1 MTTEIRLHGR
11 GGQGTV
17 MAAGI
22 LAQALAEEGKWAI
35 AIPTFGFERRGAP
48 VSAFLRVDDKPIRS
62 LTNIYHPDVIVCIDP
77 TVSRAVDIFAG
88 IAEGATLV
96 LAGRKPPGEMTL
108 PLSARRLGLVD
119 AVAIAMELFKRP
131 ITNSVMLGAL
141 ARTTGIVSLAALRR
155 AMEDSHFRDAGLAQ
169 NLAAIERGY
178 DETQVLALKESCHA
192 YA

>member
-1 MTTEIRLHGR
+1 MTNEIRLHGR

-62 LTNIYHPDVIVCIDP
+62 LTNIYHPDVIVCIDQ
-77 TVSRAVDIFAG
+77 TLGRAVNIFAG
-88 IAEGATLV
+88 MAPGATLV
-96 LAGRKPPGEMTL
+96 LASRKSPAELDLPPT
-108 PLSARRLGLVD
+108 ARRLGLVD
-119 AVAIAMELFKRP
+119 AVSIAMELFKRP

-141 ARTTGIVSLAALRR
+141 ARTTGMVSLESLAR
-155 AMEDSHFRDAGLAQ
+155 AMEGSHFRDAGLAQ
-169 NLAAIERGY
+169 NLEAIRRGY
-178 DETQVLALKESCHA
+178 DETDVLDLKESCHA

>member
-1 MTTEIRLHGR
+1 MSNEIRLHGR

-22 LAQALAEEGKWAI
+22 LAQALVEEDKWAI

-62 LTNIYHPDVIVCIDP
+62 LTNIYHPDIIVCIDQ
-77 TVSRAVDIFAG
+77 TLSRAVNIFAG
-88 IAEGATLV
+88 MADGATLV
-96 LAGRKPPGEMTL
+96 LAGRKPASEMNL
-108 PLSARRLGLVD
+108 PPSARRLGLVD
-119 AVAIAMELFKRP
+119 AVSIAMELFGRP

-141 ARTTGIVSLAALRR
+141 ARTTGIVSLAALCR
-155 AMEDSHFRDAGLAQ
+155 AMEGSHFRDAGLAQ
-169 NLAAIERGY
+169 NLAAIQRGY
-178 DETQVLALKESCHA
+178 DETQVSTLKETCHA